1 MIFVSGAGLLLF
13 VLSLLSSPE
22 LGGAEN
28 NKYARTYSSVG
39 LVKAY
44 DVLLL
49 VPILTT
55 TWAAGI
61 NIGGIGQGTRILIC
75 AASLHPS

>member
-1 MIFVSGAGLLLF
+1 MSGSGLSLF
-13 VLSLLSSPE
+13 ILWLLSSPE

-39 LVKAY
+39 LVEAY
-44 DVLLL
+44 DVLLS

-61 NIGGIGQGTRILIC
+61 NIGGIGQGIPFLIY
-75 AASLHPS
+75 AAILHPS